1 MKVVGEAQLHRR
13 MVAFMR
19 MKQTCF
25 VAVVLLC
32 LPQLAEAQNF
42 NQLIGFGDSATDTG
56 WFTGATSG
64 PHSTGFAPFDA
75 SIASAIAA
83 GGNAHWTGPGPGNA
97 QILANYFGLSANAV
111 GTPGGT
117 NFAIGN
123 GVDYL
128 VPPGFF
134 PPTAT
139 GNLFPNP
146 LLPGTATQINNYLA
160 SVNGHA
166 NPNAL
171 YLLSSGGNDI
181 TAALQVFGPGSPAGV
196 AYLLGE
202 AQALANSVANL
213 QAAGARYIIMSNYY
227 PGPTGITST
236 FYGDT
241 INLGTW
247 RDLAAAGVKFIPAD
261 TISVFAAVEQ
271 NPVAFG
277 ITHDPH
283 VIGPPGY
290 ACLPPTG
297 SGLTA
302 GYGILCAPSTTPSST
317 HGYLQSADATQ
328 TYLFMDG
335 VHLTERGQQIEADYF
350 YNLLVAPSEISFLA
364 ETAVQTT
371 FQTITGIQQQIDLAQ
386 QRLRPSG
393 WNVWINGQLSYL
405 KMDNS
410 SAGFPN
416 DPGLP
421 LSGTL
426 GVDYKWQNGWLA
438 GAAISAGRVNPTFS
452 LGGGYKQD
460 SAALSL
466 YTGYRNANWWA
477 DLIGTVAWLGFN
489 TNRAVPIGITIQP
502 NSASTNG
509 DDLSLAGEI
518 GYDFHAGMVTH
529 GPVAGFIL
537 QQARIEGFTESGSFT
552 SLSFGTQIRN
562 SEVSAI
568 GYKARIDWGMWHPY
582 AQIAWDHEFD
592 PLNRMVSAS
601 LTTISAPSY
610 SLPAVVLGRDW
621 ATATVGTQVTLRSA
635 WSGFTSI
642 TAQLGQN
649 HATVYSGLIGMN
661 YAFGP
666 APAPGIYKN

>member
-1 MKVVGEAQLHRR
+1 
-13 MVAFMR
+13 MR
-19 MKQTCF
+19 MKQACF
-25 VAVVLLC
+25 AIAVLLS
-32 LPQLAEAQNF
+32 LTQLAQAQNF

-64 PHSTGFAPFDA
+64 PHSTGFAPFDL
-75 SIASAIAA
+75 SIAAA
-83 GGNAHWTGPGPGNA
+83 LADGGNGHWTGPGLGNA
-97 QILANYFGLSANAV
+97 QILAAHFGLSANAV

-117 NFAIGN
+117 NYAIGN
-123 GVDYL
+123 DVDFL
-128 VPPGFF
+128 VPPGFV

-139 GNLFPNP
+139 GNLFPNG
-146 LLPGTATQINNYLA
+146 LLPGTATQISNYLA

-181 TAALQVFGPGSPAGV
+181 TAALQVFGPFSPAGV

-202 AQALANSVANL
+202 AQTLANSLASL

-227 PGPTGITST
+227 PGPVNVPAGT
-236 FYGDT
+236 FYGET
-241 INLGTW
+241 ILSATW
-247 RDLAAAGVKFIPAD
+247 NDLAAAGVRFIPAD
-261 TISVFAAVEQ
+261 TISVFRAVEQ
-271 NPVAFG
+271 DPAAFG

-283 VIGPPGY
+283 IVGPPGY

-297 SGLTA
+297 SGLTS
-302 GYGILCAPSTTPSST
+302 GYGILCAPTTTPSAT
-317 HGYLQSADATQ
+317 HGYMQSADATQ

-350 YNLLVAPSEISFLA
+350 YNLLVAPSEVSFLA

-405 KMDNS
+405 KMNNS
-410 SAGFPN
+410 SAGFPD

-421 LSGTL
+421 LSGTM

-438 GAAISAGRVNPTFS
+438 GAAVTVGYVNPTFS

-466 YTGYRNANWWA
+466 YAGYRNANWWG
-477 DLIGTVAWLGFN
+477 DLIGTAAWLGFD
-489 TNRAVPIGITIQP
+489 TNRTIPIGITVQP
-502 NSASTNG
+502 NNGSTSG

-518 GYDFHAGMVTH
+518 GYDFHSGAVTH

-537 QQARIEGFTESGSFT
+537 QQARVGGFTESGSFT

-562 SEVSAI
+562 SEVSVL
-568 GYKARIDWGMWHPY
+568 GYKAGFDWGMWHPY
-582 AQIAWDHEFD
+582 AQVVWDHEFD
-592 PLNRMVSAS
+592 PLNRMVTAS
-601 LTTISAPSY
+601 LTTIAAPSY

-621 ATATVGTQVTLRSA
+621 ATATVGTQVTFTPA
-635 WSGFTSI
+635 WSGFASL

-649 HATVYSGLIGMN
+649 HATIFGGLLGLN
-661 YAFGP
+661 YALGQTRGP
-666 APAPGIYKN
+666 IVYKN